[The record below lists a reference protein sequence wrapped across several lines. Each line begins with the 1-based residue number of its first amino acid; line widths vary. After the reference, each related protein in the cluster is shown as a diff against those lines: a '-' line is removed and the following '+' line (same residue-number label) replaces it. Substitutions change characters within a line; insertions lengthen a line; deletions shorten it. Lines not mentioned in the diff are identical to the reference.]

1 MKKINL
7 YPILLAMLISLSPVH
22 LFASD
27 GESPVA
33 TPAAEA
39 ARAEVL
45 INRLEEIKRMD
56 MSTLSR
62 AEKKELRNEVRE
74 TKKEL
79 KTNKSGGVYLSLGA
93 LLLVI
98 ILLILLL

>member
-1 MKKINL
+1 MKKINF
-7 YPILLAMLISLSPVH
+7 YPILLAMLLSLSPVH
-22 LFASD
+22 LYASD

-45 INRLEEIKRMD
+45 INRLEEIKKMD
-56 MSTLSR
+56 MSTLSK

-79 KTNKSGGVYLSLGA
+79 KTNGSGVYLSLGA

>member
-1 MKKINL
+1 MI
-7 YPILLAMLISLSPVH
+7 VVV
-22 LFASD
+22 LFAFTPMHLYAND
-27 GESPVA
+27 EVEPVA
-33 TPAAEA
+33 TPAADA

-45 INRLEEIKRMD
+45 INRLEEIKNMD
-56 MSTLSR
+56 MTTLSR

-79 KTNKSGGVYLSLGA
+79 RANNSGVYISVGA
-93 LLLVI
+93 LLVVI